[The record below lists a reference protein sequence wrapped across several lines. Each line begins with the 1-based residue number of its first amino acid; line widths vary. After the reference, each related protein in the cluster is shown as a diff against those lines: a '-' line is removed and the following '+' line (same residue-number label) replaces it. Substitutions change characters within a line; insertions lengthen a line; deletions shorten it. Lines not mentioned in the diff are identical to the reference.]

1 MSDFEVLSILVACI
15 ALVIS
20 LVTFNGQRRL
30 QREANEL
37 QKTTAAL
44 SKRQLELIDEQER
57 VKTEAKLSVSLSED
71 GRGHKLVIRSL
82 GPADAT
88 DVEIQS
94 LGTTPEDVLLVKQEV
109 DAKFP
114 VRRLRP
120 SEEIRMIAAVYLGS
134 PLVFKLLLKWRNG
147 DGSPCQEEYTLGL

>member
-1 MSDFEVLSILVACI
+1 MSDFEILSILVACL

-20 LVTFNGQRRL
+20 LVTFSGQRRL

-44 SKRQLELIDEQER
+44 SKRQLELIEEQEH
-57 VKTEAKLSVSLSED
+57 VKAEAKLSLSLVED
-71 GRGHKLVIRSL
+71 GRGHKLILRNL

-88 DVEIQS
+88 EVEIQS
-94 LGTTPEDVLLVKQEV
+94 LGANPDDVLLVKQEV

-114 VRRLRP
+114 LKRLRP

-134 PLVFKLLLKWRNG
+134 PLVFKVLLRWRNG
-147 DGSPCQEEYTLGL
+147 DGAQCEEEHSLGL